1 MFARL
6 ETCLIIL
13 SNFDF
18 CNYLKVP
25 SVNKGVGIP
34 LSTEDNHMTER
45 SANMGSEKGI
55 VSGNTTMLIL
65 QLLSEKEMYGYE
77 MIETLRQRSNQIFE
91 LKAGTL
97 YPLLHGLESQGFLD
111 SYEKEFQGK
120 MRKYYQITREG
131 KTYLKKRVEEWN
143 AYSEAVSNVLGGGVY
158 GMA

>member
-1 MFARL
+1 
-6 ETCLIIL
+6 
-13 SNFDF
+13 
-18 CNYLKVP
+18 
-25 SVNKGVGIP
+25 
-34 LSTEDNHMTER
+34 
-45 SANMGSEKGI
+45 MGSEKGI

-97 YPLLHGLESQGFLD
+97 YPLLHGLESRGFLD